1 MICVS
6 KGPVLKED
14 IIPTEYTDL
23 FGRTEYS
30 PIEATIK
37 NYFKKRQDYKW
48 NDLEGAI
55 SHIHTDNTL
64 CIGFNPFEFNINTN
78 EEKEEDINIY
88 YHTLDTINNKNSS
101 VFLKIP
107 GQEYLLFK
115 KEENV
120 SDDKPNENSNF
131 RNNIRYK
138 DRQPRYMNNDNVRR
152 IIKRRFFNTYLK
164 KALNKKLKQL
174 GYKELFNNFPQKLVG
189 EIAKKK
195 NKELINMT
203 LFQIFEKKDSY
214 INKDLINFEHNLNI
228 IKKIKTDEKGEIYF
242 ILNKNFGELFEEFI
256 NSYEFK
262 EEIGR
267 VNSKHK
273 NEEFYL
279 KRYEYLAKNFV
290 QFYWQ

>member
-1 MICVS
+1 MFCAS
-6 KGPVLKED
+6 EESEPKKD
-14 IIPTEYTDL
+14 NFTTEYTNL
-23 FGRTEYS
+23 VGRKEYS
-30 PIEATIK
+30 DIEATIK
-37 NYFKKRQDYKW
+37 NYFKTCQNNQHEDF
-48 NDLEGAI
+48 ESSI
-55 SHIHTDNTL
+55 SYNLPDNISN
-64 CIGFNPFEFNINTN
+64 IGFMLLESNLNMN

-88 YHTLDTINNKNSS
+88 YHTLDTIDNKNGNML
-101 VFLKIP
+101 FKIP
-107 GQEYLLFK
+107 GQEYSLFK
-115 KEENV
+115 KDENV
-120 SDDKPNENSNF
+120 SDDKTCENSNF

-195 NKELINMT
+195 NKELMNMT
-203 LFQIFEKKDSY
+203 LLQIFEINDFY
-214 INKDLINFEHNLNI
+214 INKDLINYEHNLNI

-256 NSYEFK
+256 NSDEFK

-267 VNSKHK
+267 INSKHE

-279 KRYEYLAKNFV
+279 KRYAYLAKNFV
-290 QFYWQ
+290 QFYLQ